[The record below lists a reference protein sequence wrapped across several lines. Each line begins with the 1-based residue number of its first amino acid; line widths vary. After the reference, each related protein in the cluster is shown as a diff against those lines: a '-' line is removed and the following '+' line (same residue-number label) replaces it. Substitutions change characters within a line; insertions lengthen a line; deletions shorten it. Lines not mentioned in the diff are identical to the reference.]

1 MIYTEE
7 ALKRKIE
14 ELLGDQETEVVE
26 YKEAKNDYH
35 FNDIGKYFSALSN
48 EANLRS
54 KAEAWLLFG
63 VTNEREVIGT
73 SYRDKGNLQYLKK
86 K

>member
-35 FNDIGKYFSALSN
+35 FNDIGK
-48 EANLRS
+48 
-54 KAEAWLLFG
+54 
-63 VTNEREVIGT
+63 
-73 SYRDKGNLQYLKK
+73 
-86 K
+86 